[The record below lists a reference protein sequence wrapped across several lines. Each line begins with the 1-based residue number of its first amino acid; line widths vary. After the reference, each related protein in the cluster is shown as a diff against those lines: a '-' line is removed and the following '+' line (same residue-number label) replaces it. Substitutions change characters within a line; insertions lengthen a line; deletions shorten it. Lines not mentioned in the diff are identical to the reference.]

1 MKKIR
6 KPLGMSVLGGGR
18 QNITVYDILPY
29 LPDEDCFFDS
39 RHWVYETTDGILPF
53 SVTTRISANN
63 QQYLKIYEKRTDN
76 DFGKSASTRK

>member
-6 KPLGMSVLGGGR
+6 KPLGLSVLGDDR
-18 QNITVYDILPY
+18 RNITVYDILPY

-63 QQYLKIYEKRTDN
+63 QQYLKIYEKQTDN
-76 DFGKSASTRK
+76 DIR